1 MTKVLEVNV
10 DDNGHGGVYSLVKNV
25 IEHKPE
31 GLHID
36 IACQEPFEKQA
47 NIDALNALGTQVYYV
62 GRPGNKVIKQ
72 RHIYKQLKALMTKER
87 YDYVHIHSDVAN
99 KIWVAAKAAKA
110 AGIANIILHSHAAG
124 VDGAHQAFK
133 RKVHRFF
140 RTKLKHYGTCF
151 VACSDLARDWMYPN
165 LDPSQVQLIHNGVD
179 LKKFRY
185 NAEVRTSIRNEL
197 DLQDAVVVG
206 HVGRF
211 AYQKNHG
218 YLLKIFKAF
227 KALEPRA
234 KLLLVGEGELK
245 AQTEAQ
251 AQAMG
256 LKDAVIFYGAS
267 SRVPKLLQAMDI
279 FVLPSHFEGL
289 PIVGVEAQAAGLPV
303 LFSDQIT
310 REAKLTEAVRYL
322 PITEEKVPVWAK
334 QMQKMSAL
342 PRQDAYDE
350 LNEAGY
356 DIAYTVQQFLDLYTG
371 GAH

>member
-31 GLHID
+31 DLHID

-47 NIDALNALGTQVYYV
+47 NIDTLNAMGTQVYYV
-62 GRPGNKVIKQ
+62 GRPGNKIVKQ
-72 RHIYKQLKALMTKER
+72 RHIYKALKQLMTEQD

-99 KIWVAAKAAKA
+99 KIWVAAKAAKD
-110 AGIANIILHSHAAG
+110 AGVRHIIMHSHAAG

-133 RKVHRFF
+133 RRVHYFF
-140 RTKLKHYGTCF
+140 RTKLKNYGTRF

-165 LDPSQVQLIHNGVD
+165 VDPSQVLLIHNGVD
-179 LKKFRY
+179 LKTFRY

-197 DLQDAVVVG
+197 HLKDAVVVG

-245 AQTEAQ
+245 IQTEAQ

-256 LKDAVIFYGAS
+256 LEDAVIFYGAS
-267 SRVPKLLQAMDI
+267 SRVPKLLQAMDV

-310 REAKLTEAVRYL
+310 QEAKLTETVRYL
-322 PITEEKVPVWAK
+322 PITEEEVPIWAK
-334 QMQKMSAL
+334 QMQEML
-342 PRQDAYDE
+342 TQPRQDTYE
-350 LNEAGY
+350 KLNAAGY

-371 GAH
+371 GVH